1 MAGRPASGEVALR
14 DLATTVTRMAAD
26 RSTPDRDLAAPSNA
40 MLVAE
45 ARAVREVPRI
55 LWRSPKLWSAP
66 KGSATV
72 LALPGFGTGDL
83 ATAPVRSF
91 LASRGHRTH
100 GWGLGVNGGDVEEL
114 VPPATDRARELAEKA
129 GGPIALVGWSLG
141 GVVGREVARDEPNL
155 ISQVITYGTPVVGGP
170 KYTRSAAAYGPDRVA
185 AIEQTVAERN
195 QIPIEVPITAIHS
208 RLDGIVDWLACIDE
222 FSPQVRNI
230 EVRSSHVGMGLD
242 PDVWQI
248 VADALAT

>member
-1 MAGRPASGEVALR
+1 
-14 DLATTVTRMAAD
+14 MAAD
-26 RSTPDRDLAAPSNA
+26 RSTPDRDFAAPTNA

-55 LWRSPKLWSAP
+55 LLRSPKLWSAP
-66 KGSATV
+66 RGSSTV

-83 ATAPVRSF
+83 ATTPVRSF
-91 LASRGHRTH
+91 LASRGHSTH

-114 VPPATDRARELAEKA
+114 VPPATERTRELVEQN
-129 GGPIALVGWSLG
+129 GGPVALVGWSLG
-141 GVVGREVARDEPNL
+141 GVIGREIARDEPDL
-155 ISQVITYGTPVVGGP
+155 VSQVITYGTPVVGGP

-195 QIPIEVPITAIHS
+195 TIPIEVPITAIHS
-208 RLDGIVDWLACIDE
+208 RLDGIVDWLACIDD
-222 FSPQVRNI
+222 FSPDVTNI

-248 VADALAT
+248 LADALAA